1 MILVE
6 VLEDVLPKLLDCPDD
21 VPSLLVLY
29 VLVDVVAHPS
39 HHLWVGVERLD
50 HLIDRLA
57 LHLVVVEI
65 HAQVGRQVQ
74 FVGEVAKHALKE
86 GVDRLHAKEVVV
98 MGEQRECLSRVGSH
112 SHRSQP
118 RLLHHLLHIG
128 VRPR

>member
-6 VLEDVLPKLLDCPDD
+6 VLEDVLSKLLDRPDN

-39 HHLWVGVERLD
+39 HHLLVGVERLD
-50 HLIDRLA
+50 HLIDRLS

-74 FVGEVAKHALKE
+74 FVGEVA
-86 GVDRLHAKEVVV
+86 
-98 MGEQRECLSRVGSH
+98 
-112 SHRSQP
+112 
-118 RLLHHLLHIG
+118 
-128 VRPR
+128 